1 MDTLYILMGSFFTV
15 LFIIIVLGAIK
26 NCKDIIQIERE
37 MKAEAKMKKLTSH
50 IFIPIN
56 EDFLEDPI

>member
-37 MKAEAKMKKLTSH
+37 MKAESKIKKLTSN
-50 IFIPIN
+50 IILIN
-56 EDFLEDPI
+56 QDFLEDLI

>member
-1 MDTLYILMGSFFTV
+1 MGSFFTV

-37 MKAEAKMKKLTSH
+37 MKAEYKIKKLTSN
-50 IFIPIN
+50 IILIN
-56 EDFLEDPI
+56 QNFLEDLI

>member
-26 NCKDIIQIERE
+26 NCKDIIQTERE

-50 IFIPIN
+50 IVIPIN